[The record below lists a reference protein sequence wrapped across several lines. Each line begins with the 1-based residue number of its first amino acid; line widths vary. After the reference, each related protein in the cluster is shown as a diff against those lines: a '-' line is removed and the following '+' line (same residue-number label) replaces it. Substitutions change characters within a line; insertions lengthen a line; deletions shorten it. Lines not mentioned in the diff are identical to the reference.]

1 FDEAGS
7 LLESN
12 RDAVTISIEDE
23 DLKSK
28 RQRSAAG
35 FAQDVGDEEPLINED
50 REELLSGQKKN
61 APFWTFEYYQKFFD
75 IETHHVKERILGSLV
90 PWPGKNFI
98 QVHLRKNPDLYG
110 PFWICTTLVFVIAIS
125 GNLSTFLRCLGS
137 SNYKY
142 TAEFGKGEFSST
154 DTTKRLCKCFIVCIN
169 YETFIFM
176 QDKCPVYLL
185 NRMCFPVSIAATA
198 IFSYAWLVPLGLWG
212 LLLWRSNKILNL
224 VSYSFMEIVCV
235 YGYSLAVY
243 IPAVVLWI
251 PHVEWLRWLSIV
263 VALCLSSSV
272 LVMTFWPALRDD
284 HPKVIIATVVGIV
297 LLNGLLAVGCK
308 VIMLASNVG

>member
-1 FDEAGS
+1 MASKNDPFEFQEFNEAGD
-7 LLESN
+7 LLEAN
-12 RDAVTISIEDE
+12 RDAVTISIENE

-28 RQRSAAG
+28 RPRSAVG
-35 FAQDVGDEEPLINED
+35 FAQDVGDEEPLSND

-75 IETHHVKERILGSLV
+75 IETHHVKERILGSML

-110 PFWICTTLVFVIAIS
+110 PFWICTTLVFAIAIS
-125 GNLSTFLRCLGS
+125 GNLSTFLRHFGD
-137 SNYKY
+137 SNFKY
-142 TAEFGKGEFSST
+142 TPEFRK
-154 DTTKRLCKCFIVCIN
+154 
-169 YETFIFM
+169 
-176 QDKCPVYLL
+176 
-185 NRMCFPVSIAATA
+185 VSIAATA

-212 LLLWRSNKILNL
+212 LLLWRNNKILNL

-235 YGYSLAVY
+235 YGYSLSVY
-243 IPAVVLWI
+243 VPAVVLWI
-251 PHVEWLRWLSIV
+251 PHFEWLRWLSIA
-263 VALCLSSSV
+263 VALCLSSSI

-284 HPKVIIATVVGIV
+284 HPKVITATIIGIV

-308 VIMLASNVG
+308 MYFFSEPKLERVEVSPPTAKVSNATSS

>member
-1 FDEAGS
+1 MASKNDPFQFQEFDEAGS

-12 RDAVTISIEDE
+12 RDAITISIEDE

-28 RQRSAAG
+28 RQRSAVG
-35 FAQDVGDEEPLINED
+35 FAQDVDDEEPLINED
-50 REELLSGQKKN
+50 REELLSGKKKN

-110 PFWICTTLVFVIAIS
+110 PFWICTTLVFAIAIS
-125 GNLSTFLRCLGS
+125 GNLSTFLRYFGN

-142 TAEFGKGEFSST
+142 TAEFGK
-154 DTTKRLCKCFIVCIN
+154 
-169 YETFIFM
+169 
-176 QDKCPVYLL
+176 
-185 NRMCFPVSIAATA
+185 VSIAATA
-198 IFSYAWLVPLGLWG
+198 IFGYAWLVPLGLWG
-212 LLLWRSNKILNL
+212 LLLWRNNKILNL

-284 HPKVIIATVVGIV
+284 HPKVIIATVLGIV

-308 VIMLASNVG
+308 MYFFSEPKLGPAHVSTSTAKITNGTLS